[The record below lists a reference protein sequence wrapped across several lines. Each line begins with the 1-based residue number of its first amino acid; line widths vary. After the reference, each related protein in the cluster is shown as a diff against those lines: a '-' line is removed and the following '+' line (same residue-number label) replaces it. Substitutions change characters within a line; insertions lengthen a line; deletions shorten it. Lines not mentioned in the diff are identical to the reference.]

1 MQCSLKVYTRVNPT
15 EDPVKVKKAITN
27 IFKPGEMEIEPSH
40 ITLHA
45 GIDSLLKLKEDL
57 EERKIRSCARSVMKV
72 QGNKIS
78 FMLSKQAA
86 LVDVVNLLESDSP
99 LGELEV
105 EITTSDVEGLLDW
118 LAPDI
123 EDDY

>member
-15 EDPVKVKKAITN
+15 EDPEKVKKAITN
-27 IFKPGEMEIEPSH
+27 IFKPGEMEIGPSH